1 MEKKL
6 IIILVVFIASCS
18 SSSDKKTEENKPQ
31 LALNKSNNTDIFN
44 TAFAELMSNYYHL
57 KDNFITESDTIINV
71 YTKKLIINI
80 DSLPIN
86 TLKADTNIVATAKAT
101 AQSIS
106 AELNGLLA
114 EKNIEAKRK
123 SFATL
128 SEEMYDL
135 IRTVQ
140 YDKATIYHAHCPMA
154 FNGVGANWLSNSL
167 DIKNPYIPKQ
177 MLTCGEIT
185 DSINFAKK

>member
-1 MEKKL
+1 MKNFLL
-6 IIILVVFIASCS
+6 IILLAFIASCG
-18 SSSDKKTEENKPQ
+18 SSDKKSEENKPQ
-31 LALNKSNNTDIFN
+31 PALSKSNNTDVFN
-44 TAFAELMSNYYHL
+44 IAFEELMNNYYHL

-71 YTKKLIINI
+71 YARKLIVNI
-80 DSLPIN
+80 DSLPLT
-86 TLKADTNIVATAKAT
+86 TLKADTNVIATAKAT

-140 YDKATIYHAHCPMA
+140 YDKATVYHAHCPMA
-154 FNGVGANWLSNSL
+154 FNGVGANWLSNSA

-177 MLTCGEIT
+177 MLSCGEVT

>member
-1 MEKKL
+1 MKNFL
-6 IIILVVFIASCS
+6 LIILVVFIASCS
-18 SSSDKKTEENKPQ
+18 SSDKKPEENKPQ
-31 LALNKSNNTDIFN
+31 PALNKSNNSNAFN
-44 TAFAELMSNYYHL
+44 IAFDELMNNYYHL

-71 YTKKLIINI
+71 YARKLIVNI
-80 DSLPIN
+80 DSLPLT
-86 TLKADTNIVATAKAT
+86 TLKADTNVIATAKAT
-101 AQSIS
+101 AQSIL

-140 YDKATIYHAHCPMA
+140 YDKATVYHAHCPMA
-154 FNGVGANWLSNSL
+154 FNGVGANWLSNSA

-177 MLTCGEIT
+177 MLSCGEVT

>member
-1 MEKKL
+1 MKNFLL
-6 IIILVVFIASCS
+6 IILLAFIASCG
-18 SSSDKKTEENKPQ
+18 SSDKKSEENKPQ
-31 LALNKSNNTDIFN
+31 PALSKSNNTDVFN
-44 TAFAELMSNYYHL
+44 IAFEELMNNYYHL
-57 KDNFITESDTIINV
+57 KDNFITESDSIINV
-71 YTKKLIINI
+71 YARKLIVNI
-80 DSLPIN
+80 DSLPLT
-86 TLKADTNIVATAKAT
+86 TLKADTNVIATAKAT
-101 AQSIS
+101 AQSIL

-140 YDKATIYHAHCPMA
+140 YDKATVYHAHCPMA
-154 FNGVGANWLSNSL
+154 FNGVGANWLSNSA

-177 MLTCGEIT
+177 MLSCGEVT

>member
-1 MEKKL
+1 MKNFLL
-6 IIILVVFIASCS
+6 IILLAFIASCG
-18 SSSDKKTEENKPQ
+18 SSDKKSEENKPQ
-31 LALNKSNNTDIFN
+31 PALSKSNNTDVFN
-44 TAFAELMSNYYHL
+44 IAFEELMNNYYHL

-71 YTKKLIINI
+71 YARKLIVNI
-80 DSLPIN
+80 DSLPLT
-86 TLKADTNIVATAKAT
+86 TLKADTNVIATAKAT
-101 AQSIS
+101 AQSIL

-140 YDKATIYHAHCPMA
+140 YDKATVYHAHCPMA
-154 FNGVGANWLSNSL
+154 FNGVGANWLSNSA

-177 MLTCGEIT
+177 MLSCGEVT